1 MYRLRPPA
9 RTFDTLGG
17 CFLRCRSTVTFRHV
31 RSVVVLALLAVPG
44 ARAQGPATAPP
55 KPAAPTT
62 TLERAADVPD
72 PEKLKRSA
80 AAVQRMRGILS
91 DVLARLEEARA
102 TKDVVK
108 LNCVNEKLTQV
119 KGLLRISEQ
128 SDVALQES
136 VSRKD
141 STAAEHEYSKVSI
154 ARSKVE
160 QLRSEAEQCIG
171 QLAFRTD
178 ENLTVEVQEPSGL
191 PGGDPTNPPQPP
203 PPTYRPPVASPV
215 L

>member
-1 MYRLRPPA
+1 MRPSA
-9 RTFDTLGG
+9 R
-17 CFLRCRSTVTFRHV
+17 
-31 RSVVVLALLAVPG
+31 LALVAAVALLG
-44 ARAQGPATAPP
+44 AGVSRAQGPA
-55 KPAAPTT
+55 KPAGPTS

-72 PEKLKRSA
+72 AEKLSRSSA
-80 AAVQRMRGILS
+80 AVSRMRSVLS
-91 DVLARLEEARA
+91 EVLNRLEEARA

-128 SDVALQES
+128 SDVALQEAIS
-136 VSRKD
+136 KKD

-178 ENLTVEVQEPSGL
+178 ENLTVEVEVPSGL
-191 PGGDPTNPPQPP
+191 PTEDPTNPPPP
-203 PPTYRPPVASPV
+203 LPPSSRAPPASPID
-215 L
+215 